1 VVGRCVP
8 LWVLNRCL
16 QMLQSFLYYV
26 AMEERITY
34 WIELSDYDLET
45 AKEMLEK
52 ARYLYVGFMCHQ
64 AIGKIIKAF
73 FVKINHATP
82 PYTHNLSYL
91 AKKADLMDVLSEEQ
105 KDIMDLLDPLH
116 IEARYPSQK
125 EHVLNS
131 LTPER
136 CGQILDM
143 TMELQ
148 KWVKAKLSTN

>member
-1 VVGRCVP
+1 MPC
-8 LWVLNRCL
+8 
-16 QMLQSFLYYV
+16 SFQTKANL
-26 AMEERITY
+26 ME
-34 WIELSDYDLET
+34 
-45 AKEMLEK
+45 
-52 ARYLYVGFMCHQ
+52 
-64 AIGKIIKAF
+64 
-73 FVKINHATP
+73 
-82 PYTHNLSYL
+82 
-91 AKKADLMDVLSEEQ
+91 VLSEEQ
-105 KDIMDLLDPLH
+105 KDCMDLLEPLH